1 MLEVTKKL
9 KKNKININKIFS
21 KKEHRKKLIIYI
33 TLRILVIICMIAE
46 ILHGDLNN
54 VLLCILTLILFTLPD
69 FVSNKFEVDLPD
81 TLEIITYLFIFA
93 AEILG
98 EIQRF
103 FLIFP
108 YWDTMLHTLNG
119 FLQAAIGFS
128 LVDILNKNDPRINM
142 TPGFVAL
149 VAFTFS
155 MTVGVIWEFVEFG
168 ADHYFYQDMQKD
180 RIVST
185 ISSVKINPTGENV
198 PVVLKDITKTIIY
211 SNNGNEMTTIDNGY
225 LDIGIIDTMKDL
237 FVNFIGA
244 IVFSILGYMYI
255 INRDGYKFLENI
267 LPKKK
272 VKEIS

>member
-1 MLEVTKKL
+1 VLVVTKKL

-128 LVDILNKNDPRINM
+128 LVDILNKNDSRINM

>member
-1 MLEVTKKL
+1 MPKKI
-9 KKNKININKIFS
+9 KKTKINKKRKIFS
-21 KKEHRKKLIIYI
+21 KKEHLKKLIIYI
-33 TLRILVIICMIAE
+33 TLRVLVIICMIAE
-46 ILHGDLNN
+46 IFHGDLNN

-69 FVSNKFEVDLPD
+69 FISNKFEVDLPD
-81 TLEIITYLFIFA
+81 TLEIIAYLFIFA

-128 LVDILNKNDPRINM
+128 LVDILNTNDSRINM

-255 INRDGYKFLENI
+255 INRDGYKFLDNI

>member
-1 MLEVTKKL
+1 MLVVTKKL

-21 KKEHRKKLIIYI
+21 KKEHQKKLIIYI

-128 LVDILNKNDPRINM
+128 LVDILNKNDSRINM

-255 INRDGYKFLENI
+255 INRDCYKFLENI

>member
-1 MLEVTKKL
+1 MLVVIKKL

-128 LVDILNKNDPRINM
+128 LVDILNKNDSRINM

>member
-69 FVSNKFEVDLPD
+69 FISNKFEVDLPD

-128 LVDILNKNDPRINM
+128 LVDILNKNDSRINM

-155 MTVGVIWEFVEFG
+155 MTVGVVWEFVEFG

-211 SNNGNEMTTIDNGY
+211 SNNGNEITTIDNGY

-237 FVNFIGA
+237 IVNFIGA

>member
-1 MLEVTKKL
+1 MLVVTKKL

-103 FLIFP
+103 FLIFL

-128 LVDILNKNDPRINM
+128 LVDILNKNDSRINM

-211 SNNGNEMTTIDNGY
+211 SNNDNEMTTIDNGY

>member
-1 MLEVTKKL
+1 MLVVTKKL

-128 LVDILNKNDPRINM
+128 LVDILNKNDSRINM

>member
-69 FVSNKFEVDLPD
+69 FISNKFEVDLPD

-128 LVDILNKNDPRINM
+128 LVDILNKNDSRINM

-168 ADHYFYQDMQKD
+168 ADYYFYQDMQKD

-185 ISSVKINPTGENV
+185 ISSIKINPTGENV

-211 SNNGNEMTTIDNGY
+211 SNNGNEITTIDNGY

-237 FVNFIGA
+237 IVNFIGA

>member
-1 MLEVTKKL
+1 VLEVTKKL

-69 FVSNKFEVDLPD
+69 FISNKFEVDLPD

-128 LVDILNKNDPRINM
+128 LVDILNKNDSRINM

-155 MTVGVIWEFVEFG
+155 MTVGVVWEFVEFG

-211 SNNGNEMTTIDNGY
+211 SNNGNEITTIDNGY

-237 FVNFIGA
+237 IVNFIGA

>member
-128 LVDILNKNDPRINM
+128 LVDILNKNDSRINM

-211 SNNGNEMTTIDNGY
+211 SNNGNEITTIDNGY

-237 FVNFIGA
+237 IVNFVGA

>member
-1 MLEVTKKL
+1 MTKKL

-128 LVDILNKNDPRINM
+128 LVDILNKNDSRINM

-211 SNNGNEMTTIDNGY
+211 SNNGNEITTIDNGY

>member
-1 MLEVTKKL
+1 MTKKL

-21 KKEHRKKLIIYI
+21 KKEHQKKLIIYI

-128 LVDILNKNDPRINM
+128 LVDILNKNDSRINM

-255 INRDGYKFLENI
+255 INRDCYKFLENI

>member
-69 FVSNKFEVDLPD
+69 FISNKFEVDLPD

-128 LVDILNKNDPRINM
+128 LVDILNKNDSRINM

-155 MTVGVIWEFVEFG
+155 MTVGVVWEFVEFG

-211 SNNGNEMTTIDNGY
+211 SNNGNEITTIDNGY

>member
-1 MLEVTKKL
+1 MTKKL

-69 FVSNKFEVDLPD
+69 FISNKFEVDLPD

-108 YWDTMLHTLNG
+108 MNEPVKASALWSFAWIERYASAPLFTKSASDLTING
-119 FLQAAIGFS
+119 KYVS
-128 LVDILNKNDPRINM
+128 K
-142 TPGFVAL
+142 FV
-149 VAFTFS
+149 
-155 MTVGVIWEFVEFG
+155 
-168 ADHYFYQDMQKD
+168 K
-180 RIVST
+180 
-185 ISSVKINPTGENV
+185 
-198 PVVLKDITKTIIY
+198 
-211 SNNGNEMTTIDNGY
+211 
-225 LDIGIIDTMKDL
+225 
-237 FVNFIGA
+237 
-244 IVFSILGYMYI
+244 
-255 INRDGYKFLENI
+255 
-267 LPKKK
+267 
-272 VKEIS
+272 

>member
-128 LVDILNKNDPRINM
+128 LVDILNKNDSRINM

-155 MTVGVIWEFVEFG
+155 MTVGVVWEFVEFG

-211 SNNGNEMTTIDNGY
+211 SNNGNEITTIDNGY

-237 FVNFIGA
+237 IINFIGA

>member
-1 MLEVTKKL
+1 MTKKL

-69 FVSNKFEVDLPD
+69 FISNKFEVDLPD

-128 LVDILNKNDPRINM
+128 LVDILNKNDSRINM

-155 MTVGVIWEFVEFG
+155 MTVGVVWEFVEFG

-211 SNNGNEMTTIDNGY
+211 SNNGNEITTIDNGY

-237 FVNFIGA
+237 IVNFVEA

>member
-1 MLEVTKKL
+1 
-9 KKNKININKIFS
+9 
-21 KKEHRKKLIIYI
+21 
-33 TLRILVIICMIAE
+33 
-46 ILHGDLNN
+46 
-54 VLLCILTLILFTLPD
+54 
-69 FVSNKFEVDLPD
+69 
-81 TLEIITYLFIFA
+81 
-93 AEILG
+93 
-98 EIQRF
+98 
-103 FLIFP
+103 
-108 YWDTMLHTLNG
+108 
-119 FLQAAIGFS
+119 
-128 LVDILNKNDPRINM
+128 
-142 TPGFVAL
+142 
-149 VAFTFS
+149 
-155 MTVGVIWEFVEFG
+155 
-168 ADHYFYQDMQKD
+168 MQKD

>member
-1 MLEVTKKL
+1 MLVVTKKL

-128 LVDILNKNDPRINM
+128 LVDILNKNDSRINM

-155 MTVGVIWEFVEFG
+155 MTVGVVWEFVEFG

-211 SNNGNEMTTIDNGY
+211 SNNGNEITTIDNGY

>member
-69 FVSNKFEVDLPD
+69 FISNKFEVDLPD

-128 LVDILNKNDPRINM
+128 LVDILNKNDSRINM

-155 MTVGVIWEFVEFG
+155 MTVGVVWEFVEFG

-211 SNNGNEMTTIDNGY
+211 SNNGNEITTIDNGY

-237 FVNFIGA
+237 IVNFVGA

>member
-1 MLEVTKKL
+1 MLVVTKKL

-128 LVDILNKNDPRINM
+128 LVDILNKNDSRINM

-180 RIVST
+180 RIVSN